1 MREEIILVDLSD
13 HETGTCE
20 KITAH
25 REKRLHRAFS
35 LFVTD
40 GAGHML
46 IQRRAAGKYHSAGLW
61 CNACCSH
68 PRSGEVLRDAVARRA
83 EEELG
88 LGTFPYGS
96 PEEMFSFVYYADFG
110 ELAEYEYDHVFLARL
125 DPDTLLH
132 PDPEEIEE
140 LRWVTYEDLEEKLI
154 SHPGRFSVWF
164 LTAAPRILS
173 ILRKR
178 EQAEDLPAE
187 ENHSPKAGRTD
198 GEN

>member
-1 MREEIILVDLSD
+1 MHEEIILVDPYD
-13 HETGTCE
+13 REIGTCE

-25 REKRLHRAFS
+25 RERRLHRAFS

-40 GAGHML
+40 GAGNLL

-68 PRSGEVLRDAVARRA
+68 PRKGEMLADAVSRRA

-88 LGTFPYGS
+88 V
-96 PEEMFSFVYYADFG
+96 PEFADGEPREIFSFVYYADYG

-125 DPDTLLH
+125 DRETAFH

-140 LRWVTYEDLEEKLI
+140 LSWISLEDLERSLLD
-154 SHPGRFSVWF
+154 HPNRFAIWF
-164 LTAAPRILS
+164 LTAAPRVMA
-173 ILRKR
+173 ILRDEK
-178 EQAEDLPAE
+178 
-187 ENHSPKAGRTD
+187 K
-198 GEN
+198 